1 MPWIYSG
8 HLFLYNGVP
17 LLFNVETVYYICR
30 ILNFKDMGRLPAEWE
45 PQSGVQLTWPHC
57 DTEWYE
63 LEKVLECYVE
73 IAYNILRYE
82 KLLIVTR
89 DIEECKADILRISAA
104 RNLDINIEDIL
115 FYESPLNDTWARDHG
130 GISVF
135 GDNGQKYLYDFVFNG
150 WGQKF
155 PSDLDNY
162 ITKNIFEQG
171 AFSDD
176 VMGVDMRPYVLEGGS
191 IDSDGCGTMLTTT
204 ECLCS
209 KNRNEYL
216 SKEEIEDELCGA
228 FGLER
233 ILWLDHGTII
243 GDDTDSHVDILA
255 RFCSPDTIAYM
266 QCTDPDDP
274 HYEPLAAMEKQLQ
287 EFRTLDGKP
296 YELIPLP
303 LPEPLYLDDYRL
315 PASYANFLII
325 NGAVLLPGA
334 GSPLDAVAAE
344 RLKTAF
350 PDREIIVIDCRA
362 LLSGHGSLH
371 CITMQ
376 FPEGYL
382 RY

>member
-1 MPWIYSG
+1 
-8 HLFLYNGVP
+8 
-17 LLFNVETVYYICR
+17 
-30 ILNFKDMGRLPAEWE
+30 MGRLPAEWE
-45 PQSGVQLTWPHC
+45 RQSGVQLTWPHC
-57 DTEWYE
+57 ETEWYE

-73 IAYNILRYE
+73 IAYHIIRHE
-82 KLLIVTR
+82 PLLIATR
-89 DIEECKADILRISAA
+89 DIEECKADIMRIAA
-104 RNLDINIEDIL
+104 AKNLDIDISAIR
-115 FYESPLNDTWARDHG
+115 FYQTPLNDTWARDHG
-130 GISVF
+130 GISVY
-135 GDNGQKYLYDFVFNG
+135 GDNGEKYLYDFVFNG
-150 WGQKF
+150 WGLKF
-155 PSDLDNY
+155 ASDLDNQ
-162 ITKNIFEQG
+162 ITRNIFSQG
-171 AFSDD
+171 AFNDD

-209 KNRNEYL
+209 VNRNEYL
-216 SKEEIEDELCGA
+216 NKEEIEEELCGA
-228 FGLER
+228 FGLDR

-274 HYEPLAAMEKQLQ
+274 HYEPLAEMEKQLRT
-287 EFRTLDGKP
+287 FRTSDGRR
-296 YELIPLP
+296 YNLVPLP

-334 GSPLDAVAAE
+334 GSPLDEVAKR
-344 RLKTAF
+344 RLQEVF
-350 PDREIIVIDCRA
+350 PDREVIVIDCRA

-376 FPEGYL
+376 FPEGYI
-382 RY
+382 R